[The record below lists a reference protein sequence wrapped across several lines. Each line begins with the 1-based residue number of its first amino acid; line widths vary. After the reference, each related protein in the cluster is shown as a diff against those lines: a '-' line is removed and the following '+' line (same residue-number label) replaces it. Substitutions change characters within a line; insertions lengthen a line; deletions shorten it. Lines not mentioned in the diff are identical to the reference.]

1 MHPVGTGEGPDL
13 PRRIAEAL
21 AEVAARLAEDGLVG
35 GLVLTGGDTAVG
47 VARGLGA
54 TGLRLDDELE
64 PGVPVGRLLGP
75 RPYRV
80 VTKAGGF
87 GSPDVLRTACEALAG
102 SRRST

>member
-1 MHPVGTGEGPDL
+1 M
-13 PRRIAEAL
+13 
-21 AEVAARLAEDGLVG
+21 RL
-35 GLVLTGGDTAVG
+35 
-47 VARGLGA
+47 ARGLGA
-54 TGLRLDDELE
+54 TGLRVDDELE
-64 PGVPVGRLLGP
+64 PGVPIGRLLGP